1 MGSMISEMHESKTQI
16 FVNALNRVPM
26 RVIWRFSGK
35 LPKNVGNN
43 IKVMDWFPQND
54 LMGHENTKLF
64 ISHGGMN
71 AKIPPEFSIFIFSG
85 TNGLY
90 EAIYHGVPILGLPI
104 VVDQF
109 DNMQRITGRGAGR
122 TLDISNLTEDKL
134 YENIMM

>member
-1 MGSMISEMHESKTQI
+1 MEVWYAQI
-16 FVNALNRVPM
+16 
-26 RVIWRFSGK
+26 
-35 LPKNVGNN
+35 LPG
-43 IKVMDWFPQND
+43 
-54 LMGHENTKLF
+54 
-64 ISHGGMN
+64 
-71 AKIPPEFSIFIFSG
+71 FSIHFSG

-134 YENIMM
+134 HENIMK

>member
-35 LPKNVGNN
+35 LPKNVGKN

-54 LMGHENTKLF
+54 LMGHGNTKLF

-71 AKIPPEFSIFIFSG
+71 AQIFPGFSIHFFQEQMVSMR
-85 TNGLY
+85 
-90 EAIYHGVPILGLPI
+90 
-104 VVDQF
+104 QF
-109 DNMQRITGRGAGR
+109 TMECLFWAC
-122 TLDISNLTEDKL
+122 L
-134 YENIMM
+134 

>member
-1 MGSMISEMHESKTQI
+1 MEVRI
-16 FVNALNRVPM
+16 FGKIVKKLLYS
-26 RVIWRFSGK
+26 FS
-35 LPKNVGNN
+35 
-43 IKVMDWFPQND
+43 
-54 LMGHENTKLF
+54 
-64 ISHGGMN
+64 
-71 AKIPPEFSIFIFSG
+71 SG

-134 YENIMM
+134 YENIMK